1 MAQQRQI
8 AILCSGSQSL
18 FSGQLCAK
26 FSMQAPGNG
35 CKMQEWNIVWPFIS
49 LPTYL
54 QNAKLK
60 CKRCERAAP
69 QDLVLQERVQKTK
82 LLTPLQVFSSFT
94 FRYSWM
100 PEGRP
105 ISHSSYIYCNSFM
118 HFPAFETRLS
128 SPGSDVKSCKN
139 QQKGSNG
146 NFHNS
151 WPGSS
156 SSHLIILDPS
166 QSARSRA
173 NSNSKQ

>member
-1 MAQQRQI
+1 MAQQKQI
-8 AILCSGSQSL
+8 AILCSGTQSL
-18 FSGQLCAK
+18 FCGQLCAK
-26 FSMQAPGNG
+26 ISMQAPGNG
-35 CKMQEWNIVWPFIS
+35 CKMQEWNIVWPFIL

-60 CKRCERAAP
+60 CKRCERVAP

-82 LLTPLQVFSSFT
+82 LLAPLQVFSSFT
-94 FRYSWM
+94 FPYLLCIFQ
-100 PEGRP
+100 PLKL
-105 ISHSSYIYCNSFM
+105 
-118 HFPAFETRLS
+118 FPYRLS
-128 SPGSDVKSCKN
+128 LSGSDVKSCKN